1 MVHCRSSKWI
11 LGEYNILWSQVESG
25 EYVLWWGVGYLV
37 GRNAYRRL
45 FLRIVVWRR
54 NGKWMGENDRICGS
68 LMVHASIH
76 LARYN
81 TGWPN
86 GTRVSPIVKFVFLS
100 TQPPPSITH
109 LSRLQEPV
117 FFRFRW
123 MVGRGEIVFV
133 CLCSSRTGE
142 GKEVFRDFDLEMS
155 AAHFFGANNIQYYT
169 GFFPPSHI
177 ASQRAQLS
185 TFAFALLH
193 LSSRTL

>member
-1 MVHCRSSKWI
+1 MTEFVDP
-11 LGEYNILWSQVESG
+11 LWFTPQSTLLVTTQV
-25 EYVLWWGVGYLV
+25 
-37 GRNAYRRL
+37 
-45 FLRIVVWRR
+45 
-54 NGKWMGENDRICGS
+54 DPT
-68 LMVHASIH
+68 
-76 LARYN
+76 AR
-81 TGWPN
+81 GFPLL
-86 GTRVSPIVKFVFLS
+86 SKFVFLS

-169 GFFPPSHI
+169 GFLPPSHI